1 MARPKKP
8 STILETLGAFEKNP
22 DRKREGEPIAD
33 GEPIKPKYIKGSAS
47 RIWDEYA
54 PKLVKMGTLR
64 AVDSP
69 GFGTWCCLEA
79 RFQKEPSRMT
89 ASLISQ
95 KRFYEERFGM
105 SAAARA
111 KMSINHVQSKKDPAE
126 KYFDDSE
133 QRSGTGVLQ

>member
-1 MARPKKP
+1 MPRPNKP
-8 STILETLGAFEKNP
+8 SAILETLGAFDKNP
-22 DRKREGEPIAD
+22 GRKREGEPIAD
-33 GEPIKPKYIKGSAS
+33 GEPIKPKYIKGAAC

-54 PKLVKMGTLR
+54 PKLVKMGTLK

-69 GFGTWCCLEA
+69 GFATWCCLEA
-79 RFQKEPSRMT
+79 GFQKEPSRMT
-89 ASLISQ
+89 ASLITQ
-95 KRFYEERFGM
+95 KRAYEERFGM

-111 KMSINHVQSKKDPAE
+111 KMSINHVHSKKDPAE